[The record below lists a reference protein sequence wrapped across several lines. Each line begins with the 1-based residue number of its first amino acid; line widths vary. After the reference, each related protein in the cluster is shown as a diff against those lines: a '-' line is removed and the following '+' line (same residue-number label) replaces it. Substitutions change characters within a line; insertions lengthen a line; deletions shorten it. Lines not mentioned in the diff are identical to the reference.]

1 MKDKKSDRKNI
12 NKIEDK
18 KIEINVIKE
27 EELESKENNITSSNS
42 IINSK
47 DKTKENKTN
56 LQNKNLDIEK
66 FKNLGK
72 TNFGEN
78 NNQRINNFINYSNS
92 NSNLHNRYYSS
103 NTSNHIFR
111 NFIKKA
117 NYNKNRDNFNDT
129 NSITNYYGNDLSFND
144 NRTSSFTSRVNNS
157 IYVNKG
163 LNYIL
168 GNNNPNN
175 LNQKD
180 IIDYRKRQGFD
191 YKKNKKGKRNNY
203 MNKKIFFSLNE
214 GQNEQDIPG
223 NNNNLNNNY
232 PQNTQLL
239 NNYKNINELSID
251 NRNNMTSSK
260 QKFIHMND
268 FLILDNLEMKIMNIG
283 NNLLNFIEN
292 NMENIF
298 EPNYSI
304 TNNELNTF
312 SSPLKIINP
321 GTIDYFKNNNNISF
335 NIMNFNMNMGGNPY
349 FG

>member
-1 MKDKKSDRKNI
+1 MNSERKNI
-12 NKIEDK
+12 TKIEAK
-18 KIEINVIKE
+18 KNEINVIKE
-27 EELESKENNITSSNS
+27 EEIESKENNIISSNS

-66 FKNLGK
+66 LKNFGK
-72 TNFGEN
+72 TNFNEN
-78 NNQRINNFINYSNS
+78 NNQRINNFINYT
-92 NSNLHNRYYSS
+92 NSNLRNRYYSS

-111 NFIKKA
+111 NFIRKT
-117 NYNKNRDNFNDT
+117 NYNQANNNI
-129 NSITNYYGNDLSFND
+129 SNYYENNLPFND
-144 NRTSSFTSRVNNS
+144 NRTSSFTSRINNN

-163 LNYIL
+163 LNYLL

-180 IIDYRKRQGFD
+180 IIDYRKRQGYD

-203 MNKKIFFSLNE
+203 MNKKLFFNLNE
-214 GQNEQDIPG
+214 DQNKQDIHD
-223 NNNNLNNNY
+223 NNFNLNNNY
-232 PQNTQLL
+232 PQNPQVL
-239 NNYKNINELSID
+239 NKFKNINELYID

-260 QKFIHMND
+260 QKFLHMND
-268 FLILDNLEMKIMNIG
+268 FLFLDNLEMKIMNIG

-321 GTIDYFKNNNNISF
+321 GTIDYFKNNNNKSF

>member
-1 MKDKKSDRKNI
+1 MKDKNIDRKNI
-12 NKIEDK
+12 NKNEYK
-18 KIEINVIKE
+18 KIEINIIKE
-27 EELESKENNITSSNS
+27 EEIESKEKNIISSNS
-42 IINSK
+42 KINSK
-47 DKTKENKTN
+47 DKAKENKTN

-66 FKNLGK
+66 LKNIGK
-72 TNFGEN
+72 TNLNESN
-78 NNQRINNFINYSNS
+78 YQRINNFINYS

-111 NFIKKA
+111 NFIKK
-117 NYNKNRDNFNDT
+117 
-129 NSITNYYGNDLSFND
+129 TNYIKTNNNISNYYDNELPFND
-144 NRTSSFTSRVNNS
+144 NRTSSFTSRINNS

-163 LNYIL
+163 LNYLL

-180 IIDYRKRQGFD
+180 IIDYRKRQGYD

-203 MNKKIFFSLNE
+203 MNKKLFFNLNE
-214 GQNEQDIPG
+214 DQNKLDIPDK
-223 NNNNLNNNY
+223 NFNLNNNY

-239 NNYKNINELSID
+239 NNYKNINELQFK

-268 FLILDNLEMKIMNIG
+268 ILFLDNLEMKIKNIG

-292 NMENIF
+292 NTDNMFEQNYNIL
-298 EPNYSI
+298 
-304 TNNELNTF
+304 NNELNSF
-312 SSPLKIINP
+312 SCPLKIINP
-321 GTIDYFKNNNNISF
+321 GPIHFYKNNSNNVSF
-335 NIMNFNMNMGGNPY
+335 NIMNLNMNMGGNPY